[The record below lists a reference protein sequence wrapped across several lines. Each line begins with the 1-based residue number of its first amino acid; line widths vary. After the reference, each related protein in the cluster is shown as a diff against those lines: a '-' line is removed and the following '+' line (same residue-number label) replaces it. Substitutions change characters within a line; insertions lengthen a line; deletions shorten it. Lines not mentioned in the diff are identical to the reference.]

1 MPLPRIV
8 SLLPSA
14 TEIVCALG
22 RGGQL
27 VGRSHECDFPAE
39 VSRLPACT
47 SANLDPTGSS
57 IEIDRQVKALLKDA
71 LSIYSI
77 DSDLIRSL
85 KPDVVVTQDQCEV
98 CAVSLAEVEAMARER
113 FGDGLDVVSLRAN
126 RLEDIFDD
134 IKRAAVALQAV
145 AEGERLIASLR
156 ARIAVVQART
166 RSLPR
171 PSIACIEWIEP
182 PMASGNWVPELVALA
197 GGRNTL
203 TRAGEP
209 SAWFTLDDLAAVDP
223 DVIAILPCGFDLPR
237 TRREAVALTSQPGWV
252 RLRAVREKRVFG
264 VDGNQYFN
272 RPGPRF
278 VDSLEML
285 AEMLHG
291 QVFGEGFQGVGWE
304 HLQT

>member
-1 MPLPRIV
+1 MTLPRVV

-22 RGGQL
+22 RGNQL
-27 VGRSHECDFPAE
+27 VGRSHECDYPAE
-39 VSRLPACT
+39 VARLPACT
-47 SANLDPTGSS
+47 SANLNPRGSS
-57 IEIDRQVKALLKDA
+57 LEIDRQVKALLKNA

-85 KPDVVVTQDQCEV
+85 KPDIVVTQDQCDV

-113 FGDGLDVVSLRAN
+113 FGEGLEVVSLRAN
-126 RLEDIFDD
+126 RFEGMFDD
-134 IKRAAVALQAV
+134 IERAAVALQAV
-145 AEGERLIASLR
+145 TEGERLIASLR
-156 ARIAVVQART
+156 DRIAAVEARS
-166 RSLPR
+166 RNLSR

-203 TRAGEP
+203 TRAGER
-209 SAWFTLDDLAAVDP
+209 SAWVTLEDLARADP
-223 DVIAILPCGFDLPR
+223 DVIAILPCGFDLGR
-237 TRREAVALTSQPGWV
+237 TRREAAALTGQPGWAK
-252 RLRAVREKRVFG
+252 LRAVRDKRVFG

-272 RPGPRF
+272 RPGPRL

-291 QVFGEGFQGVGWE
+291 QVFGMGFQDVGWE
-304 HLQT
+304 RLQT